1 MDEWGTRRLRRAG
14 LAGTIV
20 VAVFVLCGV
29 STALLVF
36 DPRSTGADALRTGG
50 LAAGS
55 VVALYALWLN
65 DRRRRVE
72 ERRQELDQQRQ
83 ELDRERYDLERRRQ
97 ELEDRRTGHDRDR
110 ADDERFARAVEL
122 LGHDAD
128 QVRVGAMHSLA
139 ALARTRPQYAQTVLD
154 VLCSYLRRPFDH
166 PKWTLPEL
174 LPGGD
179 LPEIAPE
186 LERERHARQTAQ
198 RLVVALLP
206 HRDTPD
212 APIHDLDLTR
222 AWLERF
228 SLEDRIVGRI
238 AAYRCRF
245 RHTTVFSGAVFRGGV
260 HLRDS
265 VFLGRIRATDVE
277 FAGPVELRGAR
288 TVAPCDFARSV
299 FRGSVDC
306 KRLTGEQRW
315 YVRDARFDGAVDLR
329 SARLI
334 GGLDL
339 GGTAPPVELRAEESR
354 VAPVSHLNGWDLT
367 ASPEQP
373 PRAGS

>member
-1 MDEWGTRRLRRAG
+1 MDEQEPRRARRAG

-20 VAVFVLCGV
+20 LAVVALCGV
-29 STALLVF
+29 STGLLIF

-72 ERRQELDQQRQ
+72 EHRQALDQQRQ

-139 ALARTRPQYAQTVLD
+139 GLARTRPQYAQTVLD

-174 LPGGD
+174 LPDGE

-198 RLVVALLP
+198 RLVVDLLP
-206 HRDTPD
+206 HRDDPD
-212 APIHDLDLTR
+212 PPIHDLDLTR

-228 SLEDRIVGRI
+228 SLEDRVVGRI

-245 RHTTVFSGAVFRGGV
+245 RHTTSFGGAVFRGGV

-265 VFLGRIRATDVE
+265 VFLGRIRATDVD

-288 TVAPCDFARSV
+288 TAAPCDFARSV
-299 FRGSVDC
+299 FRTSVDL
-306 KRLTGEQRW
+306 KRITGEQRW

-329 SARLI
+329 SARLT

-339 GGTAPPVELRAEESR
+339 CGTEPAPEVRTEDARFGAG
-354 VAPVSHLNGWDLT
+354 SHFGGWDLE
-367 ASPEQP
+367 AV
-373 PRAGS
+373 RG